1 MYLVLLQDDKLR
13 RIDIHGSSP
22 SLRNGGGIRGGKERT
37 GDWEE
42 SREGEL
48 WLGCKVNKLINKQ
61 KRKLL
66 KEDKHLNAIKFIW
79 M

>member
-1 MYLVLLQDDKLR
+1 MYLVLLHDDKLR

-48 WLGCKVNKLINKQ
+48 
-61 KRKLL
+61 
-66 KEDKHLNAIKFIW
+66 
-79 M
+79 